1 MARRLL
7 KPPAMS
13 SSPLLGA
20 AQAADPASL
29 VPHIRQHF
37 QALLTDRGDWEY
49 STYDMAWVLCC
60 GFFAPAE
67 QRKHLERMLARQ
79 GADGTWGDA
88 RYLPHS
94 ALVDTLAAVMS
105 LVRLDRPVP
114 RAQEL
119 RASVEALFLRC
130 LDYPHHGTVAFELL
144 APKLLKWL
152 ERHHFSFPLSAQAR
166 EFVDTQER
174 KAEQKLAVLRRM
186 GGLFDASSTLSHSA
200 EFAALVPLASEEV
213 DRLLEMML
221 PNGAIGLSPA
231 ATAAVCLLLSEH
243 RREVPSALYQYLR
256 DTFTDYQGQ
265 GFPNLHPIVTS
276 RRLWNVR
283 PWLLS
288 GHFFEIARDEAIRAS
303 LVRIYEETNIDA
315 QGRVSW
321 DTNNQALPDLDD
333 TAVAFGLYCALRQVG
348 VRGLRPMTTV
358 GLQHFRRKDGTF
370 FCYPHELH
378 PSPSSLLHSLLS
390 LELAEQSF
398 GAPFAQHPDTV
409 SLSRG
414 LLEQLRPDGQ
424 SFERIHHDKWHATW
438 TYGAQKWLSLS
449 SVRTAYPAAVKQIFI
464 EIMARERSGGWGQ
477 QAPTLE
483 ETAYVASGL
492 VSLLKQGGDLLS
504 AVERA
509 DLRSA
514 LERSRRF
521 LREELSR
528 EELALPALWIDKNM
542 YTPRFQIVSAALD
555 ALYGVVSLAEHASR
569 PPSHLR
575 PSTHEVSEND
585 CHG

>member
-1 MARRLL
+1 LARRLL
-7 KPPAMS
+7 KPPTMTT
-13 SSPLLGA
+13 SPLLGA
-20 AQAADPASL
+20 AHAADTTSL

-37 QALLTDRGDWEY
+37 QALLADRGDWEY

-60 GFFAPAE
+60 GFFAPAD
-67 QRKHLERMLARQ
+67 QRKHLEQMLARQ
-79 GADGTWGDA
+79 HADGTWGDA
-88 RYLPHS
+88 RYMPHS
-94 ALVDTLAAVMS
+94 ALVDTLAAVMA

-130 LDYPHHGTVAFELL
+130 HDYPHHDTVAFELL

-152 ERHHFSFPLSAQAR
+152 ERHHFSFPLSAQVR
-166 EFVDTQER
+166 EFVDALDN
-174 KAEQKLAVLRRM
+174 KGDQKLGLLRRA
-186 GGLFDASSTLSHSA
+186 GGLFDAGSTLSYTA

-213 DRLLEMML
+213 DRMLGMML

-243 RREVPSALYQYLR
+243 RREVPAALYQYLR
-256 DTFTDYQGQ
+256 DTLSDYQGQ

-288 GHFFEIARDEAIRAS
+288 GNFFEIAQDEAIRAS
-303 LVRIYEETNIDA
+303 LIRIYEETNVDA

-333 TAVAFGLYCALRQVG
+333 TAVAFGLYCALRRVG
-348 VRGLRPMTTV
+348 VRGLRPMTSA
-358 GLQHFRRKDGTF
+358 GLQRFQRKDGTF
-370 FCYPHELH
+370 FCYPYELH

-390 LELAEQSF
+390 LELAEESF
-398 GAPFAQHPDTV
+398 GASFAQHPDTL

-438 TYGAQKWLSLS
+438 TYGAQKWLSLR
-449 SVRTAYPAAVKQIFI
+449 SVLAAYPAAVKQIFT
-464 EIMARERSGGWGQ
+464 EIMARERNGGWGQ

-492 VSLLKQGGDLLS
+492 VSLLKQDRDLLS
-504 AVERA
+504 AAERA

-514 LERSRRF
+514 LERSLHF
-521 LREELSR
+521 LRKELSQ
-528 EELALPALWIDKNM
+528 EELALPALWISKNM
-542 YTPRFQIVSAALD
+542 YTPRFQIVSAVLD
-555 ALYGVVSLAEHASR
+555 TLYGVVSLAEHASR
-569 PPSHLR
+569 PPARLS
-575 PSTHEVSEND
+575 PSSFETSEND